1 MGLKVNFSK
10 CEIAGLGFL
19 EGILEAVY
27 ESINFTTNTIKILD
41 VPFSYNDT
49 LKVQNNFLDTV
60 KSIQQMFR
68 YGNSRV
74 LSLEGRIIIFK
85 TLAISKFIY
94 LVFFDCHSKLINRR
108 ISKNPKNV
116 YMALFT

>member
-10 CEIAGLGFL
+10 CEITGLGFV

-41 VPFSYNDT
+41 VPFSYNDN

-60 KSIQQMFR
+60 KSI
-68 YGNSRV
+68 
-74 LSLEGRIIIFK
+74 
-85 TLAISKFIY
+85 
-94 LVFFDCHSKLINRR
+94 
-108 ISKNPKNV
+108 
-116 YMALFT
+116 